1 MNNLVN
7 SWRNHKAQIAIGLI
21 SVNLFLAVIGGFLVQ
36 DTDLYHWP
44 VCFVLG
50 LSAGALGIAERKP
63 WIAGI
68 GLFSAVFPAVLMFG
82 SWFVYTVMNIS

>member
-1 MNNLVN
+1 M
-7 SWRNHKAQIAIGLI
+7 RKIKAKIAIGLI

-36 DTDLYHWP
+36 DADLYHWP

-82 SWFVYTVMNIS
+82 SWFVYTVMNILKCTRFCS